1 MPVRTKQ
8 EARRLRRAPRTLA
21 LACALGLGG
30 WAHAAESPPASGPL
44 SISTDKGVVVG
55 AVNDGVTAFL
65 GIPYAAPPTGD
76 LRFRAPQPRA
86 AWTAPLSATAYGSP
100 CPQSARLGSPSLN
113 EDCLTL
119 NVWAPAHGGGH
130 MPVMVFIHGGS
141 FNAGSGG
148 AVPGT
153 GPDYSGADIA
163 ERADEVVVTI
173 NYRLGILGYL
183 AAPTLDAESPQHVSG
198 NYGLQDQQAA
208 LAWVKRNI
216 AQFGGDP
223 ENVTLF
229 GESAG
234 GISVL
239 YQLVSPGAAN
249 LFQRA
254 IVESANDGASR
265 PLPVAEKLEAPMIA
279 ALGCGST
286 SDVAA
291 CLRALPVAT
300 IVNSGLAVGPPID
313 GYTVPQQPSAAF
325 AAGQFNHVPAII
337 GTNANEGTY
346 FLAVATRAAGRA
358 LTAADY
364 AAVIG
369 ANYPTAVAQIEASYP
384 LASYDTP
391 ADALA
396 AIETDSFFACPSDA
410 VRTALGSQVPVWGYE
425 FAQPNPVQ
433 NFPLPVAPGID
444 LRDSHTT
451 ELAYV
456 FGHDGSGNPLTGQD
470 RRLSD
475 AVIGYWTRF
484 AAGGNPDSAPPL
496 AAPREPDD
504 GLVSWPR
511 YEGQHEGS
519 QPRVLS
525 LRTPTGEATDFAAG
539 HHCALWKALGYPEK
553 LLLSVPKS

>member
-1 MPVRTKQ
+1 MAAQTKQ
-8 EARRLRRAPRTLA
+8 EAARPRGAPRILALA

-30 WAHAAESPPASGPL
+30 WAHAAVNGAANGPV

-55 AVNDGVTAFL
+55 AANDGVAAFL
-65 GIPYAAPPTGD
+65 GIPYAAPPVGD

-86 AWTAPLSATAYGSP
+86 AWATPLQATAYGSS

-113 EDCLTL
+113 EDCLYL
-119 NVWAPAHGGGH
+119 NVWAPTQGGRK
-130 MPVMVFIHGGS
+130 PVMVFIHGGS

-148 AVPGT
+148 AVPG

-163 ERADEVVVTI
+163 EKADAVVVTI
-173 NYRLGILGYL
+173 NYRLSILGYL
-183 AAPTLDAESPQHVSG
+183 TAPALDAENPQHVSG

-208 LAWVKRNI
+208 LAWAKRNI
-216 AQFGGDP
+216 AQFGGNP
-223 ENVTLF
+223 EDVTLF

-239 YQLVSPGAAN
+239 YQLVSPGAAD

-254 IVESANDGASR
+254 IVESANDGASL
-265 PLPVAEKLEAPMIA
+265 PLAAAEPLEAPVIA
-279 ALGCGST
+279 ALGCGGAP
-286 SDVAA
+286 DVAA
-291 CLRALPVAT
+291 CLRALPVTT
-300 IVNSGLAVGPPID
+300 IINSGLAVGPPID
-313 GYTVPQQPSAAF
+313 GYTVPQQPPAAF

-346 FLAVATRAAGRA
+346 FIAVATNAAGHA

-369 ANYPTAVAQIEASYP
+369 ANYPTATAQIETAYP
-384 LASYDTP
+384 LSAYDTP

-410 VRTALGSQVPVWGYE
+410 VRMALAPQVPVWGYE

-456 FGHDGSGNPLTGQD
+456 FGHDGSGNPLTGQN

-484 AAGGNPDSAPPL
+484 AASGNPNFALRL
-496 AAPREPDD
+496 AALRELDD
-504 GLVSWPR
+504 WPVFWLR
-511 YEGQHEGS
+511 YESS
-519 QPRVLS
+519 QPLVLS
-525 LRTPTGEATDFAAG
+525 LRLPVGQATNFAAA
-539 HHCALWKALGYPEK
+539 HHCALWKSLGYPEK
-553 LLLSVPKS
+553 LLLSVPKP

>member
-1 MPVRTKQ
+1 MTVQTKE
-8 EARRLRRAPRTLA
+8 EARRSRGAPRILALA

-30 WAHAAESPPASGPL
+30 RAHAAENPVASRPVA
-44 SISTDKGVVVG
+44 ISTDKGVVVG
-55 AVNDGVTAFL
+55 VAGDGVAAFL
-65 GIPYAAPPTGD
+65 GIPYAAPPVGD

-86 AWTAPLSATAYGSP
+86 AWTAPLQATTYGSP

-113 EDCLTL
+113 EDCLYL
-119 NVWAPAHGGGH
+119 NVWAPVHEGRK
-130 MPVMVFIHGGS
+130 PVMVFIHGGS
-141 FNAGSGG
+141 FNAGNGG
-148 AVPGT
+148 MVPG

-163 ERADEVVVTI
+163 ERADVVVVTI
-173 NYRLGILGYL
+173 NYRLSILGYL
-183 AAPTLDAESPQHVSG
+183 TAPALDAENPQHVSG

-223 ENVTLF
+223 GNVTLF

-239 YQLVSPGAAN
+239 YQLVSPGAAD

-254 IVESANDGASR
+254 IVESSNDGASL
-265 PLPVAEKLEAPMIA
+265 PLAAAEPLEAPVIA
-279 ALGCGST
+279 ALGCGGA

-291 CLRALPVAT
+291 CLRTLPVAT
-300 IVNSGLAVGPPID
+300 IINSGLVVGPPID
-313 GYTVPQQPSAAF
+313 GYTVPQQPPAAF
-325 AAGQFNHVPAII
+325 AAGQFNHVAAII

-346 FLAVATRAAGRA
+346 FLAVATLAAGHP
-358 LTAADY
+358 LTASDY

-369 ANYPTAVAQIEASYP
+369 ANYPTAVAQIEAAYP

-410 VRTALGSQVPVWGYE
+410 VRTALAPQVPVWGYE
-425 FAQPNPVQ
+425 FAQPNPAV

-475 AVIGYWTRF
+475 TVIGYWTRF
-484 AAGGNPDSAPPL
+484 AASGNPNSAL
-496 AAPREPDD
+496 RSAAPRELDD
-504 GLVSWPR
+504 GLVPWPR
-511 YEGQHEGS
+511 YDGS
-519 QPRVLS
+519 QPQVLS
-525 LRTPTGEATDFAAG
+525 LRTPIGETTDFAAG
-539 HHCALWKALGYPEK
+539 HHCALWKSLGYPEK